1 MGAQKKQDF
10 LDEIVL
16 ISPTYTPS
24 ADEPYMCDQHFSFFK
39 MKLKEWRAELLK
51 DSIETIHHMQ
61 EHTQN
66 EPDITD
72 RATTET
78 DRTLELRTRDR
89 GRKLINKIDEALRR
103 IEDGSY
109 GYCEETGDPIGL
121 TRLIARPIATLSI
134 EAQERHEKEERTYS
148 DD

>member
-1 MGAQKKQDF
+1 MEAQKNQHFPEGDVF
-10 LDEIVL
+10 
-16 ISPTYTPS
+16 ISPDYTPS
-24 ADEPYMCDQHFSFFK
+24 VDEPYMCDRHLAFFK
-39 MKLKEWRAELLK
+39 KKLQEWRADILK
-51 DSIETIHHMQ
+51 DSVETIHHMQ

-66 EPDITD
+66 EADITD

-78 DRTLELRTRDR
+78 DRALELRTRDR

-103 IEDGSY
+103 VEDGSY

-121 TRLIARPIATLSI
+121 ARLIARPVATLSI
-134 EAQERHEKEERTYS
+134 EAQERHEKEERIHS